1 MMVFI
6 TYEVLSPVSKV
17 SFSDEHFGIYERLTN
32 THISIRKNLIKN
44 TWEGIMQ
51 AFLYCAVTFLSISF
65 NFISAATLGRSVDV
79 TSRHSFAE
87 ITRSPNYDE
96 EMMKKCL
103 AKCKKHERPMD
114 CQEVLENGNKESG
127 VYTIWPRSRIG
138 NCQSTDVY
146 CDMETAG
153 GGWTVLQRRGNFG
166 NAQNYFDKNWADYK
180 HGFGN
185 LKREFWLGNDNIFA
199 ITNQGQYSVRFDMKN
214 KEGKSAFSVYETFWI
229 EEESQKYK
237 LHLQDHSGSAG
248 DALGPHNLKEFYT
261 KDKPNIPSNAKKDG
275 PRHTGGWWYN
285 VFPSSNL
292 NGLNNHGGSHKNIE
306 QGMAWNPFGWY
317 TSTLTFSEIKV
328 RSKNF

>member
-1 MMVFI
+1 
-6 TYEVLSPVSKV
+6 
-17 SFSDEHFGIYERLTN
+17 
-32 THISIRKNLIKN
+32 
-44 TWEGIMQ
+44 
-51 AFLYCAVTFLSISF
+51 
-65 NFISAATLGRSVDV
+65 
-79 TSRHSFAE
+79 
-87 ITRSPNYDE
+87 
-96 EMMKKCL
+96 
-103 AKCKKHERPMD
+103 MD
-114 CQEVLENGNKESG
+114 CQEILENGNKESG

-138 NCQSTDVY
+138 NCQSIDVY

-153 GGWTVLQRRGNFG
+153 GMDSQIYPVAILEQHVCLWMTTPVLIVQISLTNAFNRKISPVLQRRGNFG

-199 ITNQGQYSVRFDMKN
+199 ITNQGQYSVRFDIKN

-229 EEESQKYK
+229 DEESQKYK

-261 KDKPNIPSNAKKDG
+261 KDQPNVPSDAKKDG
-275 PRHTGGWWYN
+275 PKHTGGWWYN

-292 NGLNNHGGSHKNIE
+292 NGLNNHGGPHKNIE

-317 TSTLTFSEIKV
+317 TSTLTFSEIKAGPPTSGHIHNPDMGWRNASRSVSQRRPASFIIQAKELSQCFGSRPVV
-328 RSKNF
+328 RHSTTYEAMLEKNEQCHVKNDEMQEDIY